1 MTGAVKMVTLFSSV
15 QAGNQEGKGGW
26 ARRSQALKL
35 TSVGGWARRSQ
46 ANKLAV
52 KRFADQ
58 QALDVFPVLGHARR
72 FSVIGQKTVDRF
84 TLIKFYDVSK
94 RLLEEDK
101 VPFRSGHME

>member
-1 MTGAVKMVTLFSSV
+1 MG
-15 QAGNQEGKGGW
+15 GPEGH
-26 ARRSQALKL
+26 KL
-35 TSVGGWARRSQ
+35 TSH
-46 ANKLAV
+46 KLSGV